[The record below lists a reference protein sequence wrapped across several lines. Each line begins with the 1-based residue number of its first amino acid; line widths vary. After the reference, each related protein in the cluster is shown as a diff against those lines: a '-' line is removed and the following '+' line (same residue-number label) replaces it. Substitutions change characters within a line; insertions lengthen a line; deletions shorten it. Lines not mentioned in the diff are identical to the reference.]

1 MTIPEASQL
10 VIQAGAMATS
20 GDVFVLDMGKP
31 VKIIQLAE
39 RMIELSGLSIKNE
52 ENPDGDI
59 EIEITNLR
67 PGEKLYEELLIG
79 NNPKVTSH
87 NRIMKAHE
95 TFLDWKI
102 LKDKIEILVI
112 ALNEND
118 VQTVR
123 QLLKELV
130 MDYEPNMD
138 VVDWIHLEKKKKER
152 VRK

>member
-79 NNPKVTSH
+79 NNPKITSH

-95 TFLDWKI
+95 TFLDWEI
-102 LKDKIEILVI
+102 LKDKIEILTI
-112 ALNEND
+112 ALYEND
-118 VQTVR
+118 IQTVR
-123 QLLKELV
+123 RLLEELV
-130 MDYEPNMD
+130 TDYEPNMGI
-138 VVDWIHLEKKKKER
+138 VDWIHLANKKKS
-152 VRK
+152 

>member
-39 RMIELSGLSIKNE
+39 RMIELSGLSIKNQ

-79 NNPKVTSH
+79 NNPKPTSH

-95 TFLDWKI
+95 TFLDWQK
-102 LKDKIEILVI
+102 LEDKIEALTI

-118 VQTVR
+118 VQIVR
-123 QLLKELV
+123 QLLRKLV
-130 MDYEPNMD
+130 VDYQPTMD
-138 VVDWIHLEKKKKER
+138 VVDWIHLEENQEELKHK
-152 VRK
+152 